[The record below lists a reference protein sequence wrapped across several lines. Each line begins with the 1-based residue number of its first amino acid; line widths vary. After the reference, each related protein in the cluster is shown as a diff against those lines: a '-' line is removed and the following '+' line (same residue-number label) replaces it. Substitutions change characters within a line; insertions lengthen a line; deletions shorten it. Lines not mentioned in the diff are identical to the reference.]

1 MICKLVNAKY
11 SLSSHLKSVR
21 KTFVSIFELFQA
33 ISLKSPHWAERLKKR
48 TRGFFFV

>member
-1 MICKLVNAKY
+1 MICKLVKAKY

-21 KTFVSIFELFQA
+21 KTFVSIFEA

-48 TRGFFFV
+48 TRGFFFRIS